1 MLEEPTNMIGHREAT
16 PHARTAIL
24 QRGRGEHGGASPGPK
39 RRTSVR
45 PSMPQMTFGLTVS
58 CLGVIEDSVQ
68 AGTVVV

>member
-1 MLEEPTNMIGHREAT
+1 MLGKPMNMVRDREAT
-16 PHARTAIL
+16 RHARTAIL

-39 RRTSVR
+39 RRTGAR

-58 CLGVIEDSVQ
+58 CFGVIEDPVQ